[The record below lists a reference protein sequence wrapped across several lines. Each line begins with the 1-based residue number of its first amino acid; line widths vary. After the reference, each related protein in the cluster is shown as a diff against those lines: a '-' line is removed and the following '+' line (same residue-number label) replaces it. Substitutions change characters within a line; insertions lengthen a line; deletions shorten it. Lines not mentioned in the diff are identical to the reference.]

1 MKIYYLSSIP
11 KFTSSTQTISVS
23 APLNVPGS
31 FVHQLALLSIVRAVV
46 AYTTSTVQLD
56 HEGGYR
62 QVGSRMCFPTKF
74 GHYSSGAVS
83 ERVSACWSPLKTGW
97 FGGSW
102 EELTARHLHSGWQL
116 LLNC

>member
-1 MKIYYLSSIP
+1 MKIYYLSSIL

-31 FVHQLALLSIVRAVV
+31 SVHHLALLSIVRAAV
-46 AYTTSTVQLD
+46 ACTTSIVQLD

-74 GHYSSGAVS
+74 GHYSSGAVC
-83 ERVSACWSPLKTGW
+83 EKVSALWSP
-97 FGGSW
+97 
-102 EELTARHLHSGWQL
+102 
-116 LLNC
+116 